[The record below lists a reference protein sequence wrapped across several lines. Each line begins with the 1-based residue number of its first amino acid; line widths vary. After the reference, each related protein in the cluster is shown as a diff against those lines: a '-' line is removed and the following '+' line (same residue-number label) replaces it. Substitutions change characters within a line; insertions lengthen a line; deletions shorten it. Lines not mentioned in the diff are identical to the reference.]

1 MLNPKRRRYNAGF
14 GSSAMPD
21 PEELQRYA
29 HWLRW
34 ITLLKSLDEATAH
47 FLIKE
52 ETLPHVQY
60 LKLFTFLFSPNFFIS
75 VR

>member
-1 MLNPKRRRYNAGF
+1 
-14 GSSAMPD
+14 MPD

-52 ETLPHVQY
+52 ETVFKALYFP
-60 LKLFTFLFSPNFFIS
+60 LFSQFFYQCKRRAQCYLSVIYNLNNFDG
-75 VR
+75 